1 MSDVSFDNLV
11 TLYRAAVLADGRKGT
26 LDIANQE
33 ICDALCA
40 CLDNPHEYA
49 VKVIENRN
57 AVAVGKTVRVE
68 FGDPRPGL
76 GLLAD
81 NVSGLLKAPRNRLN
95 EPKNYF
101 VLDCKFAKTDAEPP
115 LEVQRYRRVLKLI
128 GLLETVAAY
137 LDKDAG
143 KLVFVHGGR
152 FEMPV
157 KYSSKDLAA
166 IDETATDKL
175 LAFVGDD
182 AFNEKKLGIL
192 EGAIR
197 ETCQPYAEPDRFQGF
212 LANLPELAEKA
223 THGYRVFI
231 SEFSYDKIR
240 DSLETAK
247 VEYAAKIH
255 KAFTD
260 IQTQIL
266 TIPVATVV
274 VATQM
279 KEATNYGYAFW
290 VNTAV
295 LAGVWVFAVLITF
308 LLVNQRFT
316 LAVLDDE
323 ITRQKD
329 QTEKNYKDIAA
340 QFSGVFKFL
349 QRRLWW
355 QRIALKAVGVVLAI
369 GFVLAHV
376 VYFML
381 TSPEADSHEV
391 ASIAEAPKKEEKA
404 GAETMSRAKTTS
416 TPAIGVS
423 SAAASAPSAASLASP
438 ASSPVPATS
447 TKNAAPASSVPAS
460 TNMQ

>member
-1 MSDVSFDNLV
+1 MSDISFDNLV
-11 TLYRAAVLADGRKGT
+11 TLYRAAEFTDGRKAT
-26 LDIANQE
+26 LAISTPE
-33 ICDALCA
+33 ICDALNA
-40 CLDNPHEYA
+40 CLDDQDEYA
-49 VKVIENRN
+49 VTIVENRRV
-57 AVAVGKTVRVE
+57 VAVGATMRLE
-68 FGDPRPGL
+68 FGDPRLGL
-76 GLLAD
+76 GLLTD
-81 NVSGLLKAPRNRLN
+81 NVAGLLRAHRYRLK

-101 VLDCKFAKTDAEPP
+101 LIEGKFAKGDADVPVD
-115 LEVQRYRRVLKLI
+115 VQRYRRALKLI
-128 GLLETVAAY
+128 DLLETVAAY

-157 KYSSKDLAA
+157 KYALKDLTTM
-166 IDETATDKL
+166 DEAATDKL

-197 ETCQPYAEPDRFQGF
+197 ETCQPYAEPDRFTGL

-279 KEATNYGYAFW
+279 KEATDYGYAFW

-295 LAGVWVFAVLITF
+295 LAGVWVFAILVTF

-316 LAVLDDE
+316 LVVLNDE
-323 ITRQKD
+323 ITRQKE
-329 QTEKNYKDIAA
+329 QTEKNYKDIAD
-340 QFSGVFKFL
+340 QFSGVFQFL
-349 QRRLWW
+349 QKRLWW
-355 QRIALKAVGVVLAI
+355 QRFALKAVGVVLVI
-369 GFVLAHV
+369 GFILAHA
-376 VYFML
+376 VYIRL
-381 TSPEADSHEV
+381 TNPEANSHKV
-391 ASIAEAPKKEEKA
+391 ASTAGEVKKGGTVSA
-404 GAETMSRAKTTS
+404 STT
-416 TPAIGVS
+416 G
-423 SAAASAPSAASLASP
+423 ASLTL
-438 ASSPVPATS
+438 ATA
-447 TKNAAPASSVPAS
+447 TPNASSVAISSLALGPVHSTAATAS
-460 TNMQ
+460 TVNEASSASIHVGSKNQ

>member
-11 TLYRAAVLADGRKGT
+11 TLYRAAEFTDGRKAT
-26 LDIANQE
+26 LE
-33 ICDALCA
+33 ISSPEISDALND
-40 CLDNPHEYA
+40 CLDDPHEYA
-49 VKVIENRN
+49 VNIVENRGV
-57 AVAVGKTVRVE
+57 VAVGKTVHVE
-68 FGDPRPGL
+68 FSDPRLGL
-76 GLLAD
+76 GLLSD
-81 NVSGLLKAPRNRLN
+81 DVSGLLRSPRYRLK

-101 VLDCKFAKTDAEPP
+101 LIDGKFAKGDAAVPVD
-115 LEVQRYRRVLKLI
+115 VQRYRCALKLI
-128 GLLETVAAY
+128 ELLETVAAY

-152 FEMPV
+152 FEMPI
-157 KYSSKDLAA
+157 KYTANDLAA
-166 IDETATDKL
+166 LDETATEKL

-197 ETCQPYAEPDRFQGF
+197 ETCQHYAEPDRFTGL

-223 THGYRVFI
+223 SHGYRVFI

-240 DSLETAK
+240 DSLESAK

-279 KEATNYGYAFW
+279 KKATKYGYEFW

-295 LAGVWVFAVLITF
+295 LAGVWVFVILVSF

-316 LAVLDDE
+316 LNVLDEE
-323 ITRQKD
+323 IKRQEQ
-329 QTEKNYKDIAA
+329 QTEKNYKDIAD

-349 QRRLWW
+349 RKRLWW
-355 QRIALKAVGVVLAI
+355 QRFALAAVAGVLAL
-369 GFVLAHV
+369 GFLLAHV
-376 VYFML
+376 VYFTL
-381 TSPEADSHEV
+381 ISPERESHTANSHAEV
-391 ASIAEAPKKEEKA
+391 VRKGGRDVAATASWASA
-404 GAETMSRAKTTS
+404 GSAHSTGLAAATS
-416 TPAIGVS
+416 VAVSAS
-423 SAAASAPSAASLASP
+423 SATL
-438 ASSPVPATS
+438 
-447 TKNAAPASSVPAS
+447 AAPASSASAAAATSTPAS
-460 TNMQ
+460 SKHH

>member
-11 TLYRAAVLADGRKGT
+11 TLYRAAVLTDGRKGT
-26 LDIANQE
+26 LDIASQE
-33 ICDALCA
+33 ICDALGA

-57 AVAVGKTVRVE
+57 AAVVGKTVRVE

-95 EPKNYF
+95 EPKSYF

-166 IDETATDKL
+166 MDETATDKL

-231 SEFSYDKIR
+231 SEFSYEKIR

-279 KEATNYGYAFW
+279 KAANNYGYEFW

-295 LAGVWVFAVLITF
+295 LAGVWVFAILVAF
-308 LLVNQRFT
+308 LLVNQWFT
-316 LAVLDDE
+316 LTVLDNE
-323 ITRQKD
+323 ITRQQG
-329 QTEKNYKDIAA
+329 QTEKNYKDIAV
-340 QFSGVFKFL
+340 QFSGVFEFL
-349 QRRLWW
+349 QKRLWW
-355 QRIALKAVGVVLAI
+355 QRFALKAVGVVLAI
-369 GFVLAHV
+369 GFILAHF
-376 VYFML
+376 VYYTL
-381 TSPEADSHEV
+381 TKPETDSKTAQKAEVSHE
-391 ASIAEAPKKEEKA
+391 EEKA
-404 GAETMSRAKTTS
+404 SALTASGVSASSAPATGLSGAASAAT
-416 TPAIGVS
+416 S
-423 SAAASAPSAASLASP
+423 SAASMPSVSSTAAISSASATSAASV
-438 ASSPVPATS
+438 PVDS
-447 TKNAAPASSVPAS
+447 K
-460 TNMQ
+460 QQ

>member
-11 TLYRAAVLADGRKGT
+11 TLYRAAVFTDGRKGS

-33 ICDALCA
+33 ICNALGA
-40 CLDNPHEYA
+40 CLDDPHEYA
-49 VKVIENRN
+49 VKIIENRS
-57 AVAVGKTVRVE
+57 AVVVGKTVRVE

-81 NVSGLLKAPRNRLN
+81 DVAGLLKAPRNRLN

-101 VLDCKFAKTDAEPP
+101 VLDCKFAKTDPEPP

-157 KYSSKDLAA
+157 KYSSKDLAGM
-166 IDETATDKL
+166 DETATDKL

-197 ETCQPYAEPDRFQGF
+197 ETCQPYAEADRFKGF
-212 LANLPELAEKA
+212 LANLPELSEKA

-279 KEATNYGYAFW
+279 KAANNYGYEFW

-295 LAGVWVFAVLITF
+295 LAGVWVFAILVTF

-316 LAVLDDE
+316 LAVLDSE
-323 ITRQKD
+323 ITRQQE
-329 QTEKNYKDIAA
+329 QTEKNYRDIAG
-340 QFSGVFKFL
+340 QFSGVFEFL
-349 QRRLWW
+349 QKRLWW
-355 QRIALKAVGVVLAI
+355 QRFALKAVGVVLAI
-369 GFVLAHV
+369 GFVLAHF
-376 VYFML
+376 VYYTL
-381 TSPEADSHEV
+381 TNPEMDSKTAQKTEV
-391 ASIAEAPKKEEKA
+391 FHKEEKA
-404 GAETMSRAKTTS
+404 AALTARGVSASSA
-416 TPAIGVS
+416 PATGVASAAFVPPS
-423 SAAASAPSAASLASP
+423 SAAAVPMTSSLAAASGASAAS
-438 ASSPVPATS
+438 
-447 TKNAAPASSVPAS
+447 AASVPDDS
-460 TNMQ
+460 KKQ